1 MNIHQLQVSYQ
12 MEHDRLLVRLNT
24 HSGEELRLWLTRRMV
39 MNLFPHMVE
48 VSLTLDAGS
57 AQGASHDGADDKALH
72 QFRKQES
79 LQQADFQTPFS
90 TQGGVLPMG
99 NEPLLATTV
108 HVTPREN
115 SALHLAFEENLL
127 GASSKRCF
135 EVVLASQLLHGFMH
149 LLESALK
156 HANWGITLVDNN
168 APGENAPVDALAT
181 AVPPKYLN

>member
-12 MEHDRLLVRLNT
+12 LEHDRLLVRLNT

-39 MNLFPHMVE
+39 MNLFPHMIA
-48 VSLTLDAGS
+48 VSRALDAGT
-57 AQGASHDGADDKALH
+57 AQGASHDGADSKALQ

-79 LQQADFQTPFS
+79 LQQADFTTPFS
-90 TQGGVLPMG
+90 EQGGVLPLG

-108 HVTPREN
+108 HVTPREGG
-115 SALHLAFEENLL
+115 ALHLAFEENLA
-127 GASSKRCF
+127 GASANRRF
-135 EVVLASQLLHGFMH
+135 EVMLAAQLLHGFMH

-156 HANWGITLVDNN
+156 QSDWGITLLDNT
-168 APGENAPVDALAT
+168 APGENGPVDAMAT

>member
-1 MNIHQLQVSYQ
+1 

-48 VSLTLDAGS
+48 VSLTLDADS
-57 AQGASHDGADDKALH
+57 TQGASHDGANDKALH

-79 LQQADFQTPFS
+79 LQQADFKTPFS

-108 HVTPREN
+108 HVTPRERN
-115 SALHLAFEENLL
+115 ALHLAFEENLP
-127 GASSKRCF
+127 GDGPKRGF

-149 LLESALK
+149 LLETALK
-156 HANWGITLVDNN
+156 QADWGITLIDDK
-168 APGENAPVDALAT
+168 APGENGPMDALAT